1 MATFHVP
8 LKKTVDDSYDIEI
21 GFNLFA
27 SLIRDLKNGLFP
39 KANKLALITDDN
51 VLPLYASN
59 LITAIKEEGFAI
71 ELFRMP
77 AGEHSKT
84 RETKIRFED
93 EMLDKSFGRDSA
105 IIALGGG
112 VVSDLAGFL
121 AGTFGRG
128 IPFANYSTTLLSA
141 ADASVGGKTAVD
153 TPHATNLIGLFN
165 QPVKV
170 YIDIATWGTLPA
182 REVRAGLAETIKHA
196 CLADA
201 DFFTWLEEN
210 IQKIADPE
218 EAPLNKEACEFIAE
232 ANCRIKYDVVS
243 RDEKEANLRQ
253 ILNLGHT
260 AGRAME
266 TLFEYQLL
274 HGECVAVG
282 LSIQALLAH
291 KLELISDEDHRR
303 IDALIAQTGLPT
315 EVPEEITTEKLVEKM
330 YTDKKVRSGQIR
342 FVLMD
347 GIGNMKTFEN
357 GSYTKALTDDFLID
371 TIKEY
376 RTGQPG
382 N

>member
-8 LKKTVDDSYDIEI
+8 LKKTVDDSYDIQI
-21 GFNLFA
+21 GFNLF
-27 SLIRDLKNGLFP
+27 STLIEDLKNGLFP
-39 KANKLALITDDN
+39 KANKLALITDSN

-59 LITAIKEEGFAI
+59 LILAIKEEGFTV
-71 ELFRMP
+71 ELFSMP

-84 RETKIRFED
+84 RETKIRLEN
-93 EMLDKSFGRDSA
+93 EMLDKGFGRDSA
-105 IIALGGG
+105 VIALGGG

-170 YIDIATWGTLPA
+170 YIDIATWSTLPD

-201 DFFTWLEEN
+201 EFFAWLEAN
-210 IQKIADPE
+210 ITKIASAED
-218 EAPLNKEACEFIAE
+218 AKLDAEACEFIAE

-253 ILNLGHT
+253 VLNLGHT

-282 LSIQALLAH
+282 LSIQALLAN

-303 IDALIAQTGLPT
+303 VDALIALCGLPT
-315 EVPEEITTEKLVEKM
+315 EVPEEISTEELVEKM

-347 GIGNMKTFEN
+347 GIGAMKTFEN
-357 GSYTKALTDDFLID
+357 GSYTKALADDFLIS
-371 TIKEY
+371 TINEY
-376 RTGQPG
+376 RTRQSAE
-382 N
+382 